1 MQTRLKLNMGQKGQF
16 MRFTI
21 VAPALILTA
30 GVLAGCTQGA
40 MTAVRSA
47 DAAPQTQMT
56 AEQVTAAAAVTRA
69 PAPRPAARASA
80 AQLDTTT
87 PEQRA
92 AAAKPAEAAETRL
105 GTTVASLGNPSEGGF
120 WIKTPLVSERG
131 IGRIVDPAT
140 GKSAKVDLIPL
151 DGPASGGS
159 QVSLPALQLLGVSL
173 TDLPTLE
180 VYRS

>member
-1 MQTRLKLNMGQKGQF
+1 MMRLIPLAA
-16 MRFTI
+16 T
-21 VAPALILTA
+21 LTLA
-30 GVLAGCTQGA
+30 LAGCSQIAAT
-40 MTAVRSA
+40 VDRP
-47 DAAPQTQMT
+47 AAPQ
-56 AEQVTAAAAVTRA
+56 ATAAQTSAATAITRA
-69 PAPRPAARASA
+69 PSPRPTARATP

-92 AAAKPAEAAETRL
+92 AAAQTPASASAETRL

-120 WIKTPLVSERG
+120 WIKTPLVDAPAQ
-131 IGRIVDPAT
+131 GRIVNPAT
-140 GKSAKVDLIPL
+140 GKSAQVELRPL
-151 DGPASGGS
+151 SGGGSGS

>member
-1 MQTRLKLNMGQKGQF
+1 
-16 MRFTI
+16 MRITT
-21 VAPALILTA
+21 ALPTLILTA
-30 GVLAGCTQGA
+30 GLLAGCTQGA
-40 MTAVRSA
+40 MTTGRTVA
-47 DAAPQTQMT
+47 AAPTTRMT
-56 AEQVTAAAAVTRA
+56 TEQVAAATAVTRA
-69 PAPRPAARASA
+69 PAPRPAARATP

-92 AAAKPAEAAETRL
+92 AAAQPAQAAEVRL
-105 GTTVASLGNPSEGGF
+105 GTTIASLGNPSEGGF
-120 WIKTPLVSERG
+120 WIKTPLVKERG
-131 IGRIVDPAT
+131 LGRIVDPTT

-173 TDLPTLE
+173 TDLPTIE

>member
-1 MQTRLKLNMGQKGQF
+1 
-16 MRFTI
+16 MRITI
-21 VAPALILTA
+21 ALPRLILTA
-30 GVLAGCTQGA
+30 GLLAGCTQGA
-40 MTAVRSA
+40 MMTGRTAA
-47 DAAPQTQMT
+47 TAPQTPMT
-56 AEQVTAAAAVTRA
+56 TEQVAAATAITRA
-69 PAPRPAARASA
+69 PAPRPAARATA

-92 AAAKPAEAAETRL
+92 AAAKPAQAAEVKL
-105 GTTVASLGNPSEGGF
+105 GSTVASLGDPTEGGF
-120 WIKTPLVSERG
+120 WIKTPLVKERG
-131 IGRIVDPAT
+131 LGRIVDLAT

>member
-1 MQTRLKLNMGQKGQF
+1 
-16 MRFTI
+16 MRIHTALPTLI
-21 VAPALILTA
+21 VAA
-30 GVLAGCTQGA
+30 GLLAGCTQGA
-40 MTAVRSA
+40 MTTGRTAA
-47 DAAPQTQMT
+47 AAAPQTQMT
-56 AEQVTAAAAVTRA
+56 AEQVAAATAVTRA
-69 PAPRPAARASA
+69 PAPRPAARATA

-120 WIKTPLVSERG
+120 WIKTPLVKERG
-131 IGRIVDPAT
+131 IGRIVDPSS

-173 TDLPTLE
+173 TDLPTIE